1 MAEEIVQFVP
11 FTSFV
16 NPSFW
21 HKLAELKIDVDRLDD
36 VARTIS
42 GFFSITTDTSGAPA
56 KLLLEVDYTAFSRWV
71 KDRVGIHLADSLVLQ
86 RIRGTLSLLSSSGN
100 DLQQKHNRGF
110 PGMR

>member
-42 GFFSITTDTSGAPA
+42 GFFSITTDTSGAPS
-56 KLLLEVDYTAFSRWV
+56 KCLLEVDYTAFSRWV
-71 KDRVGIHLADSLVLQ
+71 
-86 RIRGTLSLLSSSGN
+86 
-100 DLQQKHNRGF
+100 
-110 PGMR
+110 